1 MIKPLGNRVLLKR
14 LPVPEKTQSGLFIL
28 GREYPLLGEVLAIGS
43 GKLGKSGRV
52 LMPELSDGSVAVG
65 DLVYFHKE
73 AIRQGRG
80 ELGHLTSEFDDYVIV
95 DAEHCLVRV
104 RDE

>member
-14 LPVPEKTQSGLFIL
+14 LPVPELTEGGLFML
-28 GREYPLLGEVLAIGS
+28 GREYPLLGKVLAIGS
-43 GKLGKSGRV
+43 GKLGKEARILAGEF
-52 LMPELSDGSVAVG
+52 LDGTVRVG
-65 DLVYFHKE
+65 DLIYFHKE

-80 ELGHLTSEFDDYVIV
+80 ELGYEDYVIV

>member
-1 MIKPLGNRVLLKR
+1 MIRPMGNRILLKR
-14 LPVPEKTQSGLFIL
+14 LPVPEKTESGLFIL
-28 GREYPLLGEVLAIGS
+28 GREYPLLGEVMAIGT
-43 GKLGKSGRV
+43 GKLARYGRA
-52 LMPELSDGSVAVG
+52 LMPELTDGSLVVG

-73 AIRQGRG
+73 SIRQGRG
-80 ELGHLTSEFDDYVIV
+80 DLGYDDLVIV

>member
-1 MIKPLGNRVLLKR
+1 MIRPIGNRVLVKR

-28 GREYPLLGEVLAIGS
+28 GREYPLLGQVLAIGT
-43 GKLGKSGRV
+43 GKLSKAGRV
-52 LMPELSDGSVAVG
+52 LMPELTDGTIAIG
-65 DLVYFHKE
+65 DLIYFHKE
-73 AIRQGRG
+73 SIRQGRG
-80 ELGHLTSEFDDYVIV
+80 ELGYEDLIIV

>member
-1 MIKPLGNRVLLKR
+1 MLLKR
-14 LPVPEKTQSGLFIL
+14 LPVPETTQSGLFIL
-28 GREYPLLGEVLAIGS
+28 GREYPLLGKVLAIGT
-43 GKLGKSGRV
+43 GKLGKEGRI
-52 LMPELSDGSVAVG
+52 LAGEFLDGSVVVG
-65 DLVYFHKE
+65 DLIYFHWE

-80 ELGHLTSEFDDYVIV
+80 DLGYDDMVIV